1 MNLQAFALTVLT
13 AATVIA
19 GFEQE
24 TGLRKLNPGV
34 LMSTAQ
40 SEFLQLWRASWAN
53 YSSRDWD
60 YNCCQVAYRLHE
72 ALTERLHTHIRAD
85 LGPLPRYNSEAEYDA
100 HLERARVV
108 HVTALSQPWR
118 KRDSKR
124 YGIMEK
130 VSALVLKRINA
141 TASIPSL
148 HGGVAM
154 TELQRRCFETTA
166 MAMRKKHGRR
176 IEGTR
181 GGEPW

>member
-1 MNLQAFALTVLT
+1 M
-13 AATVIA
+13 
-19 GFEQE
+19 
-24 TGLRKLNPGV
+24 
-34 LMSTAQ
+34 
-40 SEFLQLWRASWAN
+40 
-53 YSSRDWD
+53 
-60 YNCCQVAYRLHE
+60 
-72 ALTERLHTHIRAD
+72 
-85 LGPLPRYNSEAEYDA
+85 PRYNSEGDYDA

-141 TASIPSL
+141 TVSIPSL

-154 TELQRRCFETTA
+154 NELQRRCFETTA

>member
-1 MNLQAFALTVLT
+1 
-13 AATVIA
+13 
-19 GFEQE
+19 
-24 TGLRKLNPGV
+24 
-34 LMSTAQ
+34 MSTAQ

-130 VSALVLKRINA
+130 VSALVLKRMNA
-141 TASIPSL
+141 TVSRPSL

-154 TELQRRCFETTA
+154 NELQRRCFETTA